1 MFNSVA
7 TQVSFNPSKYFGFL
21 RWQRLK
27 KLGYLSN
34 WLEKVD
40 TEARQQFN
48 TPSNL
53 YSPNHPK
60 G

>member
-7 TQVSFNPSKYFGFL
+7 TQVSFNTSKVFAFL
-21 RWQRLK
+21 HWQRLK
-27 KLGYLSN
+27 KLGYLSK

-48 TPSNL
+48 TPIFT
-53 YSPNHPK
+53 
-60 G
+60 